1 MKLKETHLDLS
12 IDAEKNR
19 KIIGFRNALFGGL
32 VAFGILG
39 TVTPL
44 MFKHQ
49 ARSAKTLSLL
59 SGLLS
64 CGAACLMP
72 LEYHEKKLNKIYNN
86 AVQDNYSNQLSHEKI
101 RIDAIQQIQE
111 TQKLADYVEKF
122 VDDYQLGYW
131 ANKFEI
137 VPLISKFFIKSSETV
152 ESEIEQPNNEV
163 IKFEGQPN
171 VTDAKYIEPEVS
183 NKWLLDIV
191 VKTTLPIEKR
201 SHQHFKIDGG
211 SQSGKSTLVSFLIYC
226 ISYKSQEIEMNLIDP
241 KYPMSQWQFKPQFK
255 GYGQVE
261 KGIDAAI
268 QELELRKQ
276 ESTRLAE
283 SNQALPQFKRYLL
296 IVDEWDSIWG
306 NGKGYGDVIDKKT
319 AEKIKN
325 KLSRILK
332 ESAAYNMTLILIG
345 QSPLTMDIGFSRSS
359 FSSATRIVL
368 GNEALKWVN
377 DPGFPFKTSS
387 QSLGSE
393 LEDWIAEGN
402 RVALVVPNLGSKP
415 FVKAIPQI
423 DLKNL
428 FKSESKNDS
437 PTDVQTAFI
446 QLKDWVVSL
455 KDSPTKEQISDKWFE
470 LSGQKLH
477 DEGITY
483 LLEKLG
489 LM

>member
-1 MKLKETHLDLS
+1 MKQKQIETIDLS
-12 IDAEKNR
+12 IDADQTR
-19 KIIGFRNALFGGL
+19 KIIGFRNLLFGGL
-32 VAFGILG
+32 VVFGILG

-44 MFKHQ
+44 LFKHQ

-86 AVQDNYSNQLSHEKI
+86 AIQDNYSNQLSHEKI

-137 VPLISKFFIKSSETV
+137 VPLISKFFIKNSDNYENETQQSQD
-152 ESEIEQPNNEV
+152 ED
-163 IKFEGQPN
+163 IKFEGKPN
-171 VTDAKYIEPEVS
+171 VTEAKYNEPEIS

-191 VKTTLPIEKR
+191 AKTTLPIEKR

-226 ISYKSQEIEMNLIDP
+226 ISYKSQDIEMNLIDP

-255 GYGQVE
+255 GYEQVE
-261 KGIDAAI
+261 KGIDTAI

-276 ESTRLAE
+276 ESTRQAE
-283 SNQALPQFKRYLL
+283 NNQPLPQFKRYLL
-296 IVDEWDSIWG
+296 VVDEWDSIWG
-306 NGKGYGDVIDKKT
+306 NGKGYGDVIDKKS

-368 GNEALKWVN
+368 GNESLKWVN
-377 DPGFPFKTSS
+377 DPGFPFKSS
-387 QSLGSE
+387 AQALGSE
-393 LEDWIAEGN
+393 LENWIGEGA
-402 RVALVVPNLGSKP
+402 RVALIVPNLGSKP
-415 FVKAIPQI
+415 FVKAIPHINLNQMFGQSETKRDFESDFKMMKI
-423 DLKNL
+423 WVNSLSDTPTNEDIRNQWKAMTGMDLT
-428 FKSESKNDS
+428 E
-437 PTDVQTAFI
+437 
-446 QLKDWVVSL
+446 QLL
-455 KDSPTKEQISDKWFE
+455 
-470 LSGQKLH
+470 
-477 DEGITY
+477 TY
-483 LLEKLG
+483 LIEKLE
-489 LM
+489 LKP